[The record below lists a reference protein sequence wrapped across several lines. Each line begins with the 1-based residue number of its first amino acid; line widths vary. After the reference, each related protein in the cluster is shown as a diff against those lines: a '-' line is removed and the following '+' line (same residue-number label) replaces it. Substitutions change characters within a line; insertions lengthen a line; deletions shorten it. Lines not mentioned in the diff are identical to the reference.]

1 MHASLALAAALRRKF
16 RSRARLFGAWMS
28 IGHPEIAAMFAAAKG
43 DFVGIDM
50 EHTTIDLPTAQM
62 IIRTCHE
69 HGRAC
74 LPRPYA
80 GNIESMRRLLDAGA
94 DGIIVPQV
102 SSRAQIQHVIEELR
116 YPPQGRRGFG
126 VAAAHQYGRAFDSYV
141 RAANRSLSFLI
152 QIETME
158 GVEQLNEILTHPAVD
173 GVMVGPYDLSGSLG
187 VPGELSHPKVTA
199 ACRRVIEACA
209 SRAISCGIQL
219 VHPRA
224 EDLRRHVKAGF
235 TFLVLGSDIFSLTQR
250 SREVDAMI
258 EACRS

>member
-1 MHASLALAAALRRKF
+1 MRSSVEIAAALRRKF

-28 IGHPEIAAMFAAAKG
+28 IGHPEIAAIFAAAKG
-43 DFVGIDM
+43 DFVGIDL
-50 EHTTIDLPTAQM
+50 EHTTIDLATAQM

-80 GNIESMRRLLDAGA
+80 GSLESMRRLLDAGA

-102 SSRAQIQHVIEELR
+102 SRRADVERLIEELR

-126 VAAAHQYGRAFDSYV
+126 VAAAHQYGRAFDAYV
-141 RAANRSLSFLI
+141 RGANESLSLLI
-152 QIETME
+152 QIETMD
-158 GVEQLNEILTHPAVD
+158 GVERIGEILTVPEVD
-173 GVMVGPYDLSGSLG
+173 GVMIGPYDISGSLG
-187 VPGELSHPKVTA
+187 VAGELSHTKVTA
-199 ACRRVIEACA
+199 ACTQVIKACA
-209 SRAISCGIQL
+209 AQSISCGIQL

-224 EDLRRHVKAGF
+224 ADLRRQLKAGF
-235 TFLVLGSDIFSLTQR
+235 TFLVLGSDIFNLTQR

-258 EACRS
+258 QACGR